1 MILYRDVRVK
11 WLLTD
16 IVTSSFTPVITST
29 CRMKGYIMS
38 SPVLLYLKKKHGL
51 CARNNVRC
59 HSQLFTRY
67 RVRVSKFAWK
77 FYRKSAGRVTP
88 VRNCCKAWEWVASII
103 IHKQPNNL
111 RKFLNMKFRCSAKF
125 NFAIEFWLMWSS
137 NTFNGFFVYNPNI
150 NNTFTCIT
158 FFLYYR

>member
-1 MILYRDVRVK
+1 MKLYRDVRVK

-29 CRMKGYIMS
+29 CRIKRYIMS
-38 SPVLLYLKKKHGL
+38 SPVLLYLKKKRGL

-67 RVRVSKFAWK
+67 RVRVAKFAWK

-103 IHKQPNNL
+103 IHTSSSTIYGNFSIWNFVAMRNL
-111 RKFLNMKFRCSAKF
+111 IRNWILIDVKFKHF
-125 NFAIEFWLMWSS
+125 
-137 NTFNGFFVYNPNI
+137 
-150 NNTFTCIT
+150 
-158 FFLYYR
+158 